1 MEEKKAKQI
10 SIGRTAGNDV
20 VINFQQ
26 VSSKH
31 AVITPIGANS
41 VLLEDLGSTNG
52 TFVNGTQVQRV
63 ILTHSDRV
71 KIANILLDTSSYFSG
86 VKIQTEKSA
95 AGQLSSKPSSE
106 AEDYKAQ
113 FQDLKIIW
121 DTYQMVK
128 LNHKKQGFWKNLG
141 FTVVGLGIGSLILP
155 GIGSMVGSSLGRGAA
170 GMLKNDEKVQVME
183 NEFKVNYVC
192 PKCKVFLGYTPHEGL
207 VARKKCFTCKTNW
220 I

>member
-1 MEEKKAKQI
+1 VEGEKTKQI
-10 SIGRTAGNDV
+10 FIGRVADNDV

-52 TFVNGTQVQRV
+52 TFVNGTQIHRV
-63 ILTHSDRV
+63 ILTHNDRV
-71 KIANILLDTSSYFSG
+71 KIANILLDTNPYFSG
-86 VKIQTEKSA
+86 AKIQPKKAPAKQAGNIASA
-95 AGQLSSKPSSE
+95 E

-128 LNHKKQGFWKNLG
+128 INHKKQGFWKNMGL
-141 FTVVGLGIGSLILP
+141 TVVGMGVGGLLLP
-155 GIGSMVGSSLGRGAA
+155 GIGLMVGSMVGRGAA
-170 GMLKNDEKVQVME
+170 GFLKNDEKLQVME
-183 NEFKVNYVC
+183 NEFKVNYIC
-192 PKCKVFLGYTPHEGL
+192 PKCKVFLGYYPHEGL